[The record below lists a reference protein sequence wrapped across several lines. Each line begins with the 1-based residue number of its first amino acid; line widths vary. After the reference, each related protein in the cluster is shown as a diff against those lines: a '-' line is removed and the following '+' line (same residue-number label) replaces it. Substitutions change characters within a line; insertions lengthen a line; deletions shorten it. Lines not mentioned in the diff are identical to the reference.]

1 MNLTYIREDLSN
13 YSISEYLLSL
23 TSKNTRQSYAC
34 NLYKFFR
41 HIYPDQIQGRRLR
54 GRKGEEFA
62 IMVDQLSLEY
72 VSNREDSKKKL
83 TNIVIA
89 SRITHPGLG

>member
-1 MNLTYIREDLSN
+1 MAGILNLTYIREDLSN

-23 TSKNTRQSYAC
+23 TSKNTRQSYTS

-62 IMVDQLSLEY
+62 IMVDPARSL
-72 VSNREDSKKKL
+72 RLTRLHED
-83 TNIVIA
+83 
-89 SRITHPGLG
+89 

>member
-1 MNLTYIREDLSN
+1 MMGILNLTNNGEDLSN

-23 TSKNTRQSYAC
+23 TSKNTRQSYAS

-41 HIYPDQIQGRRLR
+41 HIYSDQIQGRLR

-62 IMVDQLSLEY
+62 IMVDPPRTL
-72 VSNREDSKKKL
+72 
-83 TNIVIA
+83 
-89 SRITHPGLG
+89 